1 MSLINVPHPFSIVLK
16 RFYCA
21 QEVLSKIRKPIENN
35 GKWVLWVY
43 NRSEMVYLFGC
54 TIVHHIHFCKHI
66 WSHRL
71 FHWNKYLH
79 FYKDELH
86 KAILLRTRHTY
97 KHSSHTSLKK
107 KKAIIISLT
116 FLWTI
121 GTFETISTFT
131 LKTFLSIVRAIAAML
146 TWFTITRSHWN
157 RKRNLRIYV
166 FVYRILLYRL
176 NQYSI
181 KQGYHIRSWHIL
193 IYN

>member
-16 RFYCA
+16 RFYCS
-21 QEVLSKIRKPIENN
+21 QEVLSKIPKPIENN
-35 GKWVLWVY
+35 RKWVWWVY

-107 KKAIIISLT
+107 NNKQLQVLLFSEQSEPLKPSAHSHLKHFSPSSEQLPPCWHGSL
-116 FLWTI
+116 
-121 GTFETISTFT
+121 S
-131 LKTFLSIVRAIAAML
+131 
-146 TWFTITRSHWN
+146 
-157 RKRNLRIYV
+157 
-166 FVYRILLYRL
+166 
-176 NQYSI
+176 
-181 KQGYHIRSWHIL
+181 QGRTGIENEI
-193 IYN
+193 